1 MEKSTVKDWMS
12 HLVVFVDPDTTVYEA
27 LHIMR
32 HRYATSLIVEKPQTI
47 LNSGLLPPLISL
59 TRSLPRARSHENESQ
74 RHHGNPAYYGFRSHV
89 DHRMRR
95 QDERAPHSPSA
106 GRG

>member
-59 TRSLPRARSHENESQ
+59 TRSLPRATI
-74 RHHGNPAYYGFRSHV
+74 P
-89 DHRMRR
+89 RR
-95 QDERAPHSPSA
+95 RKSKTSWQPRLLRFPLPC
-106 GRG
+106 